1 MERDNNLKIL
11 VTGAAGFIGMHVAIR
26 FLNEGW
32 DVVGVD
38 NMNNYYSVSL
48 KRDRLLQIEEQ
59 ALILNRQFEMFE
71 ADLNSDVWKNFESI
85 KFDAIVHLAAQ
96 AGVRYSIENPRA
108 YLESNILGFQSVIE
122 FVLKARVNRFL
133 YASSSSVYGK
143 NSSQPFSE
151 KAACDAPES
160 YYAFTKRANELMAKS
175 YFHTE
180 GLSSIGLRFFTV
192 YGPWGRPDMAPMLF
206 AKAGT
211 SDQTINVFNHGKQER
226 DFTYVEDIV
235 EGLFKLTTM
244 DNFPDQSLI
253 CNIGNGAPVGLMD
266 FISVLEK
273 SIGKEFHKEFVDAQ
287 KGDVESTFADTTLL
301 ESLVDYKAKV
311 GLEMGIPLFID
322 WYNSYYK

>member
-1 MERDNNLKIL
+1 MKIL
-11 VTGAAGFIGMHVAIR
+11 VTGAAGFVGMHVVIR
-26 FLNEGW
+26 FLQEGW
-32 DVVGVD
+32 DVVAID
-38 NMNNYYSVSL
+38 NMNDYYSVSL
-48 KRDRLLQIEEQ
+48 KRDRLLKIKES
-59 ALILNRQFEMFE
+59 ALELDRSFDMFE
-71 ADLNSDVWKNFESI
+71 ADLNSDVWINLESFE
-85 KFDAIVHLAAQ
+85 FDAIVHLAAQ
-96 AGVRYSIENPRA
+96 AGVRYSIENPRV

-122 FVLKARVNRFL
+122 FVLKAGINRFL

-211 SDQTINVFNHGKQER
+211 SDQTIKVFNHGNQER
-226 DFTYVEDIV
+226 DFTYIDDIV
-235 EGLFKLTTM
+235 EGIFKLTTM
-244 DNFPDQSLI
+244 DNFPNQSLV

-266 FISVLEK
+266 FISILEK
-273 SIGKEFHKEFVDAQ
+273 SIGKELNKEFVEAQ
-287 KGDVESTFADTTLL
+287 KGDVESTYADTTLL
-301 ESLVDYKAKV
+301 KSLVDYRAIV
-311 GLEMGIPLFID
+311 DLEMGIPLFMD
-322 WYNSYYK
+322 WYRSYFKN